1 MTNNPSRMSEGFL
14 ICKNMTLPWG
24 GMGDGTVLV
33 TVGAESDSA
42 PTTATNTARAPM
54 VLLVCCGYFV

>member
-1 MTNNPSRMSEGFL
+1 MSEGFL